1 VRRALPP
8 CLSLCLLLVAC
19 APLTVEQAERACL
32 QSARLAE
39 QPRGEVGIG
48 VTSEGRTEGVFDIT
62 VSSDF
67 LLGRDP
73 NEVYQRCVLQR
84 SGQLPSRPYYSLP
97 Q

>member
-1 VRRALPP
+1 LP
-8 CLSLCLLLVAC
+8 LLLLAAC
-19 APLTVEQAERACL
+19 GPLTVEQAERACL
-32 QSARLAE
+32 DSARLAE
-39 QPRGEVGIG
+39 QPRGTVGVGI
-48 VTSEGRTEGVFDIT
+48 TSDGDAEGVFDVT

-84 SGQLPSRPYYSLP
+84 SGQMPTRPYYSLP